1 MARLIVASILL
12 MLIVAPILAARD
24 PHPIRAMRRLLLYVV
39 IVHVTY
45 AFAVLVIYPRV

>member
-1 MARLIVASILL
+1 MARVIVATILL
-12 MLIVAPILAARD
+12 LLIAAPILAARD

-39 IVHVTY
+39 LVHLGY

>member
-1 MARLIVASILL
+1 MPRLVVASILL
-12 MLIVAPILAARD
+12 LLIAAPLLAARD

-39 IVHVTY
+39 LVHVAY